1 MVHINSSES
10 SHTQIL
16 GEFFLGPRP
25 FRTVGKFD
33 QKLKILIKQ
42 LLWHVDTLFLCFL
55 GRGIT

>member
-16 GEFFLGPRP
+16 GENFLGPRP

-42 LLWHVDTLFLCFL
+42 LLWHVYTLFL
-55 GRGIT
+55 